1 MSNKRKK
8 CFVITPIGEENTD
21 IRRHIDGVIDHAIK
35 PAIGYKYEIVVAH
48 RKYEIGSISERVIR
62 DIYEADLAIAN
73 LTTLNPNVM
82 FELAIRYS
90 FGKPT
95 IVIAEKGTDLP
106 FDIIDENTIFYVND
120 QTGGDELKRKLREFE
135 GNINCENH
143 TYGPVYKVIGSLP
156 LLNAI
161 ESKEN
166 VSTHELMLYFINR
179 LNSLEKIMTNIE
191 NNDIEINNNLVYSRK
206 AKVVEVKYRTE
217 KIKDRNSLEMR
228 IAKLRN
234 TYDGI
239 IINSYNTEEGY
250 KVYIDFAII
259 DSLYKEFIEE
269 LKKIVNYYAQG
280 CEIVEGI
287 VQF

>member
-1 MSNKRKK
+1 MKCNKQLKYSN
-8 CFVITPIGEENTD
+8 
-21 IRRHIDGVIDHAIK
+21 H
-35 PAIGYKYEIVVAH
+35 VA
-48 RKYEIGSISERVIR
+48 
-62 DIYEADLAIAN
+62 
-73 LTTLNPNVM
+73 
-82 FELAIRYS
+82 
-90 FGKPT
+90 FGHFH
-95 IVIAEKGTDLP
+95 GTA
-106 FDIIDENTIFYVND
+106 VN
-120 QTGGDELKRKLREFE
+120 
-135 GNINCENH
+135 
-143 TYGPVYKVIGSLP
+143 
-156 LLNAI
+156 
-161 ESKEN
+161 
-166 VSTHELMLYFINR
+166 
-179 LNSLEKIMTNIE
+179 NSG
-191 NNDIEINNNLVYSRK
+191 LVYSRK